1 MNDSLALQ
9 QQIALE
15 QLQQSSDHLVVS
27 AYLIYLPVAIL
38 LTAYVSY
45 KLFKSGRIFM
55 MDIFN
60 NREELAH
67 STNRLFELGFYLI
80 NVGFALKILYIAEI
94 GSKKIMIE
102 VLSSKIGFFSIYLA
116 IMMFMNLFL
125 FFRGK
130 KVASQRRREHE
141 MYLKATQS

>member
-1 MNDSLALQ
+1 
-9 QQIALE
+9 
-15 QLQQSSDHLVVS
+15 
-27 AYLIYLPVAIL
+27 
-38 LTAYVSY
+38 
-45 KLFKSGRIFM
+45 
-55 MDIFN
+55 
-60 NREELAH
+60 
-67 STNRLFELGFYLI
+67 
-80 NVGFALKILYIAEI
+80 
-94 GSKKIMIE
+94 MIE